1 MLNIFMKNQK
11 VMKAIK
17 LILIVFGLASVLSLS
32 AQTFA
37 EQPTV
42 HMQSTSS
49 MVGSGSELPQ
59 AAMSGVYTTYDNQ
72 AISGPKRIG
81 GGQGGSGDIEN
92 PDDVYGTP
100 IGDTPWALML
110 LLAGGYAICAWR
122 KNKSDS
128 RLAPPEKK

>member
-1 MLNIFMKNQK
+1 MKNQK

-42 HMQSTSS
+42 HMQSTSA

-59 AAMSGVYTTYDNQ
+59 AAVSGTYTTYNPQ
-72 AISGPKRIG
+72 GNPSYLSSGPRRG
-81 GGQGGSGDIEN
+81 AADDDTPPVDPPGPNEN
-92 PDDVYGTP
+92 P

-110 LLAGGYAICAWR
+110 LLAAGYAICAWR
-122 KNKSDS
+122 KNKSVS